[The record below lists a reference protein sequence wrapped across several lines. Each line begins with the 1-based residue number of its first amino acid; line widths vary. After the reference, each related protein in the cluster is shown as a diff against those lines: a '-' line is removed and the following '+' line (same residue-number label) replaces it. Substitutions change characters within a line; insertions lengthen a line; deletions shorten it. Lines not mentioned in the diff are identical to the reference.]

1 MKHFGQ
7 GGNPTA
13 MTSAMERVIRGRV
26 GLITREP
33 FFGMLAL
40 DRLTLVEDPKA
51 ETHWVNGRQFGFNPE
66 WSLKTPIGEIETA
79 LAHQVLTCAL
89 GHPFRRG
96 ARDAKL
102 WNEASD
108 TVVNLELKKAGF
120 SLPDDAQVD
129 PNFEGKYAEEIYA
142 TLKLMQPDP
151 EEEGGGKG
159 DNQRDFQSGPGGGG
173 PDYDTRD
180 KEGQD
185 APANSMGEVRDAPGG
200 EDGDEAN
207 EQPASAAKMAEQ
219 EADWQTSVA
228 QAAQAAR
235 GAGKLSGDME
245 RNVSSMLNAKVA
257 WQEALQRLILSRAKD
272 DYSWAKPNR
281 RLLPFGV
288 YAPSMD
294 SPRCG
299 VLAFAVDGSGSIT
312 QTMFD
317 QAAAEVEAAR
327 DILKPEKVVV
337 LLFDTAVRQVDVFH
351 EHTPIEI
358 KMQGGG
364 GTRFDEPIRILDEL
378 GVTPEVLVYLTDLDS
393 TVFAPEPA
401 YPVIWVSTSK
411 TVAPYGDVIKVN

>member
-1 MKHFGQ
+1 
-7 GGNPTA
+7 
-13 MTSAMERVIRGRV
+13 MTPAMERVIKGRV

-66 WSLKTPIGEIETA
+66 WAMKTPIGEIETA

-96 ARDAKL
+96 FRDTKL
-102 WNEASD
+102 WNDASD
-108 TVVNLELKKAGF
+108 MVVNIELKKAGF

-142 TLKLMQPDP
+142 ILKAQQQEMPPDDP
-151 EEEGGGKG
+151 PPQGRGA
-159 DNQRDFQSGPGGGG
+159 
-173 PDYDTRD
+173 PDYDTRS

-185 APANSMGEVRDAPGG
+185 EPGNSMGEVRDAPGG

-207 EQPASAAKMAEQ
+207 EQPASAAEMAEQ

-245 RNVSSMLNAKVA
+245 RNVESMLNAKVA
-257 WQEALQRLILSRAKD
+257 WQEAFQRLMLARAKN

-288 YAPSMD
+288 YSPSMD

-299 VLAFAVDGSGSIT
+299 ILAFAVDGSGSIT
-312 QTMFD
+312 QAMFD

-327 DILKPEKVVV
+327 DILKPEKVIV
-337 LLFDTAVRQVDVFH
+337 LLFDTGVRQVDTFE
-351 EHTPIEI
+351 EHDPITI
-358 KMQGGG
+358 KMTGGG
-364 GTRFDEPIRILDEL
+364 GTRFDEPIRVLEEL
-378 GVTPEVLVYLTDLDS
+378 GVTPEVMVYLTDLEGS
-393 TVFAPEPA
+393 VFAPEPA
-401 YPVIWVSTSK
+401 YPVIWISTSE